1 MQSGRTLIPEVET
14 PISYKKLI
22 DRLKRHGQALVPYEL
37 ENGASLREVYRGALD
52 VALVIGPEGGF
63 TEEEI
68 QGMPALPLTLGPR
81 ILRTETAGAAAI
93 AMLLALADDF

>member
-1 MQSGRTLIPEVET
+1 MQSGRAVIPKVES
-14 PISYKKLI
+14 PISYAELI
-22 DRLKRHGQALVPYEL
+22 GRLKQHGQALVPYEL
-37 ENGASLREVYRGALD
+37 ENSASLREVYQGALD

-68 QGMPALPLTLGPR
+68 RGMPALPLTLGPR

-93 AMLLALADDF
+93 AMLLALANDF